1 MLEQKYD
8 HKKVET
14 GVYQDWVDRGYFTA
28 GDITKKPYSMVIP
41 PPNVT
46 GMLHLGH
53 AWDFTLMDIITRYK
67 RLQGY
72 DVLSLPGMDHAGI
85 ATQAKVDARLKSEG
99 ISRYD
104 IGREKFLERAWEWKE
119 EYAGHIRRQWASMGL
134 GFDYSRERFTLDE
147 GLSKA
152 VKREFVQLY
161 KEGLLY
167 RGKRIINWDPVAQ
180 TALSNI
186 EVIHKDTEGAMY
198 TFRYDIV
205 ETGESLEVATTRPE
219 TMFGDVCVVVH
230 PDDERY
236 QHLIG
241 LHAINPANH
250 QPLPIIADDYIDI
263 EFGTGAMKCTPAHDP
278 NDYKIGEKY
287 GFDKPVCINPDATMN
302 SLAGEYD
309 GLDRFDCREKLVKRI
324 ESEGHLVKI
333 EKIIHP
339 VGHSERTDA
348 IVEPYLSDQ
357 WFVRM
362 EPLAK
367 AVLDKQKDPETKI
380 NFYPERF

>member
-324 ESEGHLVKI
+324 ESEGHLV
-333 EKIIHP
+333 
-339 VGHSERTDA
+339 
-348 IVEPYLSDQ
+348 
-357 WFVRM
+357 
-362 EPLAK
+362 
-367 AVLDKQKDPETKI
+367 
-380 NFYPERF
+380 